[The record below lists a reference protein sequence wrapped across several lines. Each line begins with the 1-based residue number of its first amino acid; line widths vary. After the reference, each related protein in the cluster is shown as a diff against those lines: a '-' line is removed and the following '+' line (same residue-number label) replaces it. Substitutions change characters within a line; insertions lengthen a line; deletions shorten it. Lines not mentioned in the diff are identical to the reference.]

1 MTSLRFARIC
11 GPHVLRLSH
20 KWSWDSLQGRAKPL
34 FDADTDGLPVSRKRH
49 TYVSLRAVPL
59 ALHGLI
65 SILLLG
71 KKPQVSIAY
80 ATGLAERLSLAT
92 AGAEREAS
100 ITGRNLADVAATH
113 RSDRA

>member
-1 MTSLRFARIC
+1 MVFIGTVC
-11 GPHVLRLSH
+11 KG
-20 KWSWDSLQGRAKPL
+20 QAKPL

-59 ALHGLI
+59 ALYGSI

-100 ITGRNLADVAATH
+100 ITGRGVADGAAARA
-113 RSDRA
+113 RSGRA